1 MEYPTRNHPSSFHQ
15 QTIVYPVISRR
26 SRGISIG
33 INVSPTKRC
42 TFGCVYCQIHVD
54 RTKNAKELALLSPT
68 IDLGQLRRELLATVD
83 SAVSGRLFE
92 EERFG
97 ATRSDYRRLNDFAFS
112 GDGEPTLAPQFP
124 EVVDILRSIRRE
136 LALPQVKLIL
146 ITNSTTLREERTIA
160 GCDALTAENGE
171 IWAKL
176 DGGTEADYREM
187 NRSEV
192 PFSTI
197 LENLRFASRRWP
209 VKLQTMLLR
218 LGGRAPD
225 NRWIDCYC
233 AAVREILGAGGTF
246 RSIQLYTVARPPA
259 HSCCTPLDDGEMDA
273 YAAKIAEETSLPT
286 EVFYSK

>member
-92 EERFG
+92 EERFR
-97 ATRSDYRRLNDFAFS
+97 ATRPDYRRLNDFAFS

-124 EVVDILRSIRRE
+124 EAVDILRSIRRE

-176 DGGTEADYREM
+176 DGGTEADYQAM
-187 NRSEV
+187 NRSKV

-218 LGGRAPD
+218 LRGQAPD
-225 NRWIDCYC
+225 DRWIDSYC
-233 AAVREILGAGGTF
+233 AAVRRILDAGGTF

-259 HSCCTPLDDGEMDA
+259 QSCCEALGDAEMDA
-273 YAAKIAEETSLPT
+273 YAARIAEKTSLPT

>member
-26 SRGISIG
+26 SRGVSIG
-33 INVSPTKRC
+33 INVSPTKQC
-42 TFGCVYCQIHVD
+42 TFGCIYCQIHVA
-54 RTKNAKELALLSPT
+54 RTKNAEELAVLSPM
-68 IDLGQLRRELLATVD
+68 IDLERLRRELLATVG
-83 SAVSGRLFE
+83 SATSGRLFE
-92 EERFG
+92 DERFR
-97 ATRSDYRRLNDFAFS
+97 ATLPEFRRLNDFAFS

-176 DGGTEADYREM
+176 DGGTEADYLTM
-187 NRSEV
+187 NRSKV

-218 LGGRAPD
+218 LRGQAPD
-225 NRWIDCYC
+225 SRWIDHYC
-233 AAVREILGAGGTF
+233 AAVRHILSAGGTF
-246 RSIQLYTVARPPA
+246 RSIQLYTVARVPA
-259 HSCCTPLDDGEMDA
+259 DSCCTPLDDGEMDA
-273 YAAKIAEETSLPT
+273 YAATIAEKTSLPT